1 MGSRIFRTLGI
12 ALVLWGVLAPGRGSA
27 ADPMRTAL
35 PIVTLQMKAEQM
47 LDSIHRMPPPEGA
60 QKQDISGFVKQ
71 QLPPRMGL
79 LNVKSAFEDIP
90 TARISRPADGV
101 LVVRDERRRWLW
113 SRTHVV
119 VMTYRFTY
127 MPEQAKVHAVR
138 YTE

>member
-35 PIVTLQMKAEQM
+35 PIVTLKMKAEQM
-47 LDSIHRMPPPEGA
+47 LDSIHRMPPLEGT

-90 TARISRPADGV
+90 TARISRPAEGV

>member
-27 ADPMRTAL
+27 ADPRRTAL

-79 LNVKSAFEDIP
+79 LNVKSAFEDVP
-90 TARISRPADGV
+90 TARISRPAEGV

-127 MPEQAKVHAVR
+127 MPEQAKVYAVR

>member
-1 MGSRIFRTLGI
+1 MGSRTFRTLGI

-27 ADPMRTAL
+27 ADTTRTAL
-35 PIVTLQMKAEQM
+35 PIVTLKMKAEQM
-47 LDSIHRMPPPEGA
+47 LDSIHRMPPLEGA

>member
-12 ALVLWGVLAPGRGSA
+12 ALVLWGVLAPGRGAA

-47 LDSIHRMPPPEGA
+47 LDSIHSMPPPEGA

-79 LNVKSAFEDIP
+79 LNVKSAFEDVP
-90 TARISRPADGV
+90 TARISRPAEGV

-127 MPEQAKVHAVR
+127 MPEQAKVPAVR

>member
-27 ADPMRTAL
+27 ADPVRTAL
-35 PIVTLQMKAEQM
+35 PIVTLKMKAEQM
-47 LDSIHRMPPPEGA
+47 LDSIHRMPPLEGA

-90 TARISRPADGV
+90 TARISRPAEGV

-138 YTE
+138 YTG

>member
-35 PIVTLQMKAEQM
+35 PIVTLQVKAEQM
-47 LDSIHRMPPPEGA
+47 LDSINRIPPPEGA

-79 LNVKSAFEDIP
+79 LNVKSAFEDVP
-90 TARISRPADGV
+90 TARISRPAEGV

>member
-12 ALVLWGVLAPGRGSA
+12 ALVLWGVLAPGKGSA

-35 PIVTLQMKAEQM
+35 PIVTLKMKAEQM
-47 LDSIHRMPPPEGA
+47 LDSIHRMPPLEGA

-90 TARISRPADGV
+90 TARISRPAEGV